1 MFDLQS
7 DSLVGVRVNSS
18 SNVMLLIISNSAQS
32 IADVNASAERAL
44 QHLVK
49 LKPTDPVMVVEQHGF
64 PQTFVPQEYPLGVVT
79 NIVRDLGGMLMTK
92 QKGDSVLGA
101 VSAARTTGVGRGR
114 SLKNDNV
121 PLSNLLEGLSN
132 GKGANGA
139 EGGLFQAKR
148 RKERL
153 KPFKFG
159 PPELSELAVALR
171 AYVTAKRDTSAPVTS
186 WSNLLARKWP
196 REYALSKQA
205 NGFKCTAQKVREA
218 IDANLM
224 NRYGDIWQ
232 WRGGWPAEA
241 EKYPACAI

>member
-18 SNVMLLIISNSAQS
+18 SNVMLLIISTSAQS

-101 VSAARTTGVGRGR
+101 VSAARTTGVGCVQHPELL
-114 SLKNDNV
+114 STPVVVQPPPAV
-121 PLSNLLEGLSN
+121 PLSR
-132 GKGANGA
+132 GAAYPYLTITLAHYPSETGA
-139 EGGLFQAKR
+139 
-148 RKERL
+148 
-153 KPFKFG
+153 
-159 PPELSELAVALR
+159 AVVSR
-171 AYVTAKRDTSAPVTS
+171 TTTCR
-186 WSNLLARKWP
+186 
-196 REYALSKQA
+196 
-205 NGFKCTAQKVREA
+205 
-218 IDANLM
+218 
-224 NRYGDIWQ
+224 
-232 WRGGWPAEA
+232 
-241 EKYPACAI
+241 

>member
-18 SNVMLLIISNSAQS
+18 SNVMLLIISTSAQS

-101 VSAARTTGVGRGR
+101 VSAARTTGVGCVQHPEP
-114 SLKNDNV
+114 NDCFLSPGV
-121 PLSNLLEGLSN
+121 GLRPPWYPLPPFPRLS
-132 GKGANGA
+132 
-139 EGGLFQAKR
+139 
-148 RKERL
+148 
-153 KPFKFG
+153 
-159 PPELSELAVALR
+159 
-171 AYVTAKRDTSAPVTS
+171 
-186 WSNLLARKWP
+186 ARHT
-196 REYALSKQA
+196 R
-205 NGFKCTAQKVREA
+205 T
-218 IDANLM
+218 
-224 NRYGDIWQ
+224 
-232 WRGGWPAEA
+232 
-241 EKYPACAI
+241 

>member
-101 VSAARTTGVGRGR
+101 VSAARTTGVGRVQHPE
-114 SLKNDNV
+114 L
-121 PLSNLLEGLSN
+121 LSPPVVVHPPPAPN
-132 GKGANGA
+132 
-139 EGGLFQAKR
+139 
-148 RKERL
+148 
-153 KPFKFG
+153 G
-159 PPELSELAVALR
+159 PPAVPSSRGAAYPYLTITLAHYPSETGAAVVSR
-171 AYVTAKRDTSAPVTS
+171 TTTCR
-186 WSNLLARKWP
+186 
-196 REYALSKQA
+196 
-205 NGFKCTAQKVREA
+205 
-218 IDANLM
+218 
-224 NRYGDIWQ
+224 
-232 WRGGWPAEA
+232 
-241 EKYPACAI
+241 

>member
-101 VSAARTTGVGRGR
+101 VSAARC
-114 SLKNDNV
+114 
-121 PLSNLLEGLSN
+121 LL
-132 GKGANGA
+132 
-139 EGGLFQAKR
+139 
-148 RKERL
+148 
-153 KPFKFG
+153 
-159 PPELSELAVALR
+159 
-171 AYVTAKRDTSAPVTS
+171 YTS
-186 WSNLLARKWP
+186 
-196 REYALSKQA
+196 
-205 NGFKCTAQKVREA
+205 
-218 IDANLM
+218 DAA
-224 NRYGDIWQ
+224 D
-232 WRGGWPAEA
+232 E
-241 EKYPACAI
+241 

>member
-92 QKGDSVLGA
+92 QKGDSVLGS
-101 VSAARTTGVGRGR
+101 VSAARTKVGCVLHSEPNDYFLSPGVGLRPPWT
-114 SLKNDNV
+114 
-121 PLSNLLEGLSN
+121 PL
-132 GKGANGA
+132 
-139 EGGLFQAKR
+139 
-148 RKERL
+148 
-153 KPFKFG
+153 PF
-159 PPELSELAVALR
+159 
-171 AYVTAKRDTSAPVTS
+171 
-186 WSNLLARKWP
+186 P
-196 REYALSKQA
+196 RH
-205 NGFKCTAQKVREA
+205 TR
-218 IDANLM
+218 I
-224 NRYGDIWQ
+224 
-232 WRGGWPAEA
+232 
-241 EKYPACAI
+241 

>member
-18 SNVMLLIISNSAQS
+18 SNVMLLIISTSAQS

-101 VSAARTTGVGRGR
+101 VSAARTTGVGC
-114 SLKNDNV
+114 V
-121 PLSNLLEGLSN
+121 
-132 GKGANGA
+132 
-139 EGGLFQAKR
+139 QH
-148 RKERL
+148 
-153 KPFKFG
+153 
-159 PPELSELAVALR
+159 PELLSTPVVGQPPPAPNRTPAVPSSRGAAYPYLTITLAHYPSETGAAVVSR
-171 AYVTAKRDTSAPVTS
+171 TTTCR
-186 WSNLLARKWP
+186 
-196 REYALSKQA
+196 
-205 NGFKCTAQKVREA
+205 
-218 IDANLM
+218 
-224 NRYGDIWQ
+224 
-232 WRGGWPAEA
+232 
-241 EKYPACAI
+241 